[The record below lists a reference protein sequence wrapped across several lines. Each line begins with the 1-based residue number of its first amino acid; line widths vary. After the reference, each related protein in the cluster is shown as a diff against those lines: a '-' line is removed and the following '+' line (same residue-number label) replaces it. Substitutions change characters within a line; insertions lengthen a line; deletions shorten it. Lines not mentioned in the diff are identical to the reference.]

1 MLFLPPTKLSHD
13 ITEIVLKKAFNTIT
27 VTTKFEPAKI
37 QVKKHI
43 STAQRKI
50 A

>member
-1 MLFLPPTKLSHD
+1 MFLLPTKLSYD
-13 ITEIVLKKAFNTIT
+13 ITEIVLKVAFNTIT
-27 VTTKFEPAKI
+27 VTTKFETAKI